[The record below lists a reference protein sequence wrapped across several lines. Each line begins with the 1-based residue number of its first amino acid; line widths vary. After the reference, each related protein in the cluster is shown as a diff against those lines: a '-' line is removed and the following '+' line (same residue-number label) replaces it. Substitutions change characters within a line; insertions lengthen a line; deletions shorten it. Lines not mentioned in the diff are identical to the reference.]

1 MITPFRSD
9 HVGEPE
15 GWRGGSQ
22 ALRRPTRPPTLR
34 SRPDRVLVGI
44 AALTALVTIA
54 GIRQGCAGAGHADP
68 EASGAAVEVEAV
80 ALDSALAG
88 TLVLPGRIKARQEV
102 VVSARL
108 AGRVTALLAR
118 EGDRVRAGQP
128 LARFDAPEARR
139 ALGAA
144 HREFD
149 SATLSAEVARRQQ
162 ARIESL
168 YVARVAAQREFEL
181 AGSERRSA
189 EARLEAARAALENLQ
204 AALDVSAPFDGVV
217 ARRGVDPGADVQPGT
232 PLFVVRSA
240 GGTEI
245 VVPVPEAAVAALPR
259 ARFAF
264 QVGEGEWR
272 PATLA
277 RLEGMTDFTT
287 RTRTAHLVPVGDLT
301 PEPGAFARVRL
312 ESADLP
318 DPRPPLLPLTSV
330 VRRGALTGGYVVEG
344 DRAVLRW
351 LKLGREEGGSVEVL
365 SGLFPGERVV
375 RSAAGLAD
383 GSRVKVR
390 S

>member
-1 MITPFRSD
+1 MTTGTRSARA
-9 HVGEPE
+9 E
-15 GWRGGSQ
+15 GPGRSPSATQASHGQTRRRMRPSPLDLVAAGS
-22 ALRRPTRPPTLR
+22 ATLA
-34 SRPDRVLVGI
+34 VLVTM
-44 AALTALVTIA
+44 AMVL
-54 GIRQGCAGAGHADP
+54 QGCGRAAR
-68 EASGAAVEVEAV
+68 ASNDATAPAIEVEAV
-80 ALDSALAG
+80 VLDSALTGA
-88 TLVLPGRIKARQEV
+88 LVLPGRIKAREEV

-139 ALGAA
+139 ALDAA
-144 HREFD
+144 RREFD
-149 SATLSAEVARRQQ
+149 SAALSAEVARRQQ
-162 ARIESL
+162 ARIETL
-168 YVARVAAQREFEL
+168 YVTRVVAPRDNEL
-181 AGSERRSA
+181 AVSERRSA
-189 EARLEAARAALENLQ
+189 EARLEAARAALENLE

-217 ARRGVDPGADVQPGT
+217 ARRSVDPGADVQPGT

-245 VVPVPEAAVAALPR
+245 VVPVPEAAVPAL
-259 ARFAF
+259 AGTRFAF

-287 RTRTAHLVPVGDLT
+287 RTRTAHLVSVGD
-301 PEPGAFARVRL
+301 PAPDPGAFARVRL
-312 ESADLP
+312 ESAELP
-318 DPRPPLLPLTSV
+318 GMRLPLLPLTSV
-330 VRRGALTGGYVVEG
+330 VRRGALTGSYVLEG

-351 LKLGREEGGSVEVL
+351 LKLGREEAGSVEVL

-375 RSAAGLAD
+375 LEPAGLAD
-383 GSRVKVR
+383 GARVRVR

>member
-1 MITPFRSD
+1 MTTRTPSG
-9 HVGEPE
+9 HAEELGH
-15 GWRGGSQ
+15 WRGATQTLQGLTR
-22 ALRRPTRPPTLR
+22 LRMAHSPL
-34 SRPDRVLVGI
+34 DRIAVGT
-44 AALTALVTIA
+44 AALAVLATMAVIL
-54 GIRQGCAGAGHADP
+54 QGCSNAVGAYRETTA
-68 EASGAAVEVEAV
+68 AAVEVEAV

-108 AGRVTALLAR
+108 AGRVTTLAAR
-118 EGDRVRAGQP
+118 EGDRVRAGQL

-139 ALGAA
+139 ELGAA
-144 HREFD
+144 RQDYD
-149 SATLSAEVARRQQ
+149 SAMLSAEVARRQQ

-168 YVARVAAQREFEL
+168 YVARVVAQRDHEL
-181 AGSERRSA
+181 AGSDRRSA
-189 EARLEAARAALENLQ
+189 EARLEAARASLENLQ

-217 ARRGVDPGADVQPGT
+217 ARRSVDPGADVQPGT
-232 PLFVVRSA
+232 PLFVVRSS

-245 VVPVPEAAVAALPR
+245 VVPVPEAAVPALPR
-259 ARFAF
+259 TRFAF
-264 QVGEGEWR
+264 QVGEGEWQ

-287 RTRTAHLVPVGDLT
+287 RTRTAHLVPVGDLA

-318 DPRPPLLPLTSV
+318 DPRLPLLPLTSV
-330 VRRGALTGGYVVEG
+330 IRRGALTGGFVVEG

-351 LKLGREEGGSVEVL
+351 LKLGREEGSSVEVL

-375 RSAAGLAD
+375 RCAAGLAD